1 MRWIGLYFGR
11 YPLQS
16 RVWVLGPFRHQSKRE
31 YPCPQSA
38 ECLNSDYLYTF
49 CRKIHDALKPSAFTI
64 QNDSAKHAGHAGNPS
79 KDPNAETHFNVS
91 IESSAFAGKS
101 LVQQH
106 RMVYDLLSEEFDQ
119 GLHALALKTK
129 APSQWQR
136 WIESSVAPYNH
147 VIVKKA

>member
-1 MRWIGLYFGR
+1 MNRLIIRAISSAKSSMSPG
-11 YPLQS
+11 PIQQS
-16 RVWVLGPFRHQSKRE
+16 IE
-31 YPCPQSA
+31 
-38 ECLNSDYLYTF
+38 T
-49 CRKIHDALKPSAFTI
+49 KIQNALKPSALTI

-79 KDPNAETHFNVS
+79 EDPNAETHFNVS

-129 APSQWQR
+129 A
-136 WIESSVAPYNH
+136 A
-147 VIVKKA
+147 